1 MADRQSYGADRKS
14 FFGGKM
20 MDNIEE
26 RLNQMEVLIKKPSFR
41 QTKGKANEVNYWVF
55 DYAPEDELIVRNRIS
70 FLKDKNSKGLDGFE
84 LVVFDLYDLMIDHLQ
99 SKNFME
105 KCYAQEAKRGIKKLQ
120 NAIQHTLKITDRE
133 NLLVKYI
140 AENTPKNAVVLL
152 TGVGKCFPLLQAP
165 EVFNKILYNMPQ
177 ALASVPVVLFYPG
190 TYTEQELIIFNE
202 YSEDN
207 YYRAFR
213 LVR

>member
-1 MADRQSYGADRKS
+1 MS
-14 FFGGKM
+14 
-20 MDNIEE
+20 NIEE
-26 RLNQMEVLIKKPSFR
+26 RLDQMEVLIKKPSFR

-55 DYAPEDELIVRNRIS
+55 DYEPEDELIVRNRIS
-70 FLKDKNSKGLDGFE
+70 CLRNKNLKGADGFE
-84 LVVFDLYDLMIDHLQ
+84 LVVYDLYDLIIDHLQ
-99 SKNFME
+99 NKNFME
-105 KCYAQEAKRGIKKLQ
+105 KCYAQEEKRGIKKLQ
-120 NAIQHTLKITDRE
+120 DAIQHTLKITDKE

-140 AENTPKNAVVLL
+140 AEKTPKNAVVFL

-177 ALASVPVVLFYPG
+177 IFASVPIVLFYPG

-202 YSEDN
+202 YPEDN

>member
-1 MADRQSYGADRKS
+1 MAG
-14 FFGGKM
+14 
-20 MDNIEE
+20 IEE
-26 RLNQMEVLIKKPSFR
+26 RLDQMELMIKKPSFR

-55 DYAPEDELIVRNRIS
+55 DYAPEDELTVRDRIAY
-70 FLKDKNSKGLDGFE
+70 LQNKNLNSMDGFE
-84 LVVFDLYDLMIDHLQ
+84 LVVFDLYDLIIDHLQ
-99 SKNFME
+99 KKNFME
-105 KCYAQEAKRGIKKLQ
+105 KCYAQEEKRGMKKLQ
-120 NAIQHTLKITDRE
+120 DAIQHTLKITDKE
-133 NLLVKYI
+133 NLLVQHI
-140 AENTPKNAVVLL
+140 ANNTPENAVVFL

-177 ALASVPVVLFYPG
+177 SFSSVPMILFYPG

-202 YSEDN
+202 YPEDN

>member
-1 MADRQSYGADRKS
+1 MS
-14 FFGGKM
+14 
-20 MDNIEE
+20 NIEE
-26 RLNQMEVLIKKPSFR
+26 RLDQMEILIKKPSFR

-55 DYAPEDELIVRNRIS
+55 DYAPKDELIVRNRIS
-70 FLKDKNSKGLDGFE
+70 YLKNKNLKGTDGFE
-84 LVVFDLYDLMIDHLQ
+84 LVIYDLYDLIIAHLQ
-99 SKNFME
+99 
-105 KCYAQEAKRGIKKLQ
+105 KCYAQEEKRGIKKLQ
-120 NAIQHTLKITDRE
+120 DAIQHTLKITDKE

-140 AENTPKNAVVLL
+140 AENTPENVVVFL

-177 ALASVPVVLFYPG
+177 TFASVPMVLFYPG

-202 YSEDN
+202 YPEDN